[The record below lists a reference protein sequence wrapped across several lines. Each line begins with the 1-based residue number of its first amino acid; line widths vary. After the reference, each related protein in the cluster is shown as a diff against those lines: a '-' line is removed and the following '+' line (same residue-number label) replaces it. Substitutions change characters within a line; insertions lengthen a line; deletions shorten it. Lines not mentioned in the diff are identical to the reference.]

1 MAKVGFWLKG
11 ANGKQNIFASFGNI
25 FVYLHPIKR
34 TQMKKIFNWVLPTIL
49 ICSAMV
55 LTACSD
61 EDNGV
66 AVGLMSRKST
76 SLFVATD
83 RHEAGS
89 GISTSPTPTPAT

>member
-1 MAKVGFWLKG
+1 LAERRNWKAEYFRVIRKYFC
-11 ANGKQNIFASFGNI
+11 IFA
-25 FVYLHPIKR
+25 PDKKR
-34 TQMKKIFNWVLPTIL
+34 THMKKVSYRVLPTIL
-49 ICSAMV
+49 VCSAMV

-66 AVGLMSRKST
+66 AVGLMARKST

-89 GISTSPTPTPAT
+89 GISTSPTPTPDT